1 MGKRD
6 EWIGLP
12 VDELE
17 RIWERKRL
25 EVADSH
31 DFAAVEELFMLRREI
46 DKRRGRNEHPP
57 IEVNFEQDY
66 ITD

>member
-1 MGKRD
+1 MS
-6 EWIGLP
+6 

-17 RIWERKRL
+17 RLWDCKRL
-25 EVADSH
+25 EMADGH
-31 DFAAVEELFMLRREI
+31 DFSAVEELFMLRREI
-46 DKRRGRNEHPP
+46 DKRRGRNTHPP